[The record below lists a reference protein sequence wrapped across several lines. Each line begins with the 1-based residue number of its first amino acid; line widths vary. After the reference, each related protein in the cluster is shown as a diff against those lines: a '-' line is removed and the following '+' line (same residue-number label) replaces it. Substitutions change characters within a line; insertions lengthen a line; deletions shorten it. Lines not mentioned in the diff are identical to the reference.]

1 MPLQMAKG
9 ANTPNGS
16 ASRPSTRALV
26 AARSLI
32 RSATS
37 PELAATQE
45 DVEDRADAP
54 EEGDD
59 DPQQLR
65 EPAQLLAVDDV
76 DHAEDEGDR
85 VQKDREHDLDDEFD
99 HGVSVSR
106 PRAAGWGCEASR
118 RPASKSRLRPARRW
132 LCFGPARPACPP

>member
-16 ASRPSTRALV
+16 ASRPSIRALV
-26 AARSLI
+26 APRSLI

-45 DVEDRADAP
+45 DVEDRADTP

-65 EPAQLLAVDDV
+65 EPAQLLAVDDI

-85 VQKDREHDLDDEFD
+85 GQKDPEHDLDDEFD
-99 HGVSVSR
+99 HGVSVSP
-106 PRAAGWGCEASR
+106 PRAAGWWCAASR
-118 RPASKSRLRPARRW
+118 PLASKAPPRAAR
-132 LCFGPARPACPP
+132 